1 MAPYLVKHGGYDLRE
16 DLVTPEINT
25 ERLPNAQ
32 RRSFEKNQKR
42 GRENFG
48 IPIFSSKKSIFIFCK
63 GLWEKHRRMLA
74 KLELRALVG
83 ATLTVIHRQK
93 QERQKQER
101 QPRSAICDSV
111 LPSSLLPIVRRN
123 CLAFLAATSGPF
135 SNCKQLK
142 KKTLPEKHDRNPEA
156 VRDHPVPKQLLPAT
170 TLPEVSP
177 YSQRMAQFLF
187 LSPQAS
193 ETIQDVLHPK
203 KQDV

>member
-63 GLWEKHRRMLA
+63 GLWEKHRHMLA
-74 KLELRALVG
+74 KLELRALAG

-93 QERQKQER
+93 QERQQ
-101 QPRSAICDSV
+101 RSA
-111 LPSSLLPIVRRN
+111 
-123 CLAFLAATSGPF
+123 
-135 SNCKQLK
+135 
-142 KKTLPEKHDRNPEA
+142 KT
-156 VRDHPVPKQLLPAT
+156 
-170 TLPEVSP
+170 
-177 YSQRMAQFLF
+177 
-187 LSPQAS
+187 QA
-193 ETIQDVLHPK
+193 K
-203 KQDV
+203 

>member
-1 MAPYLVKHGGYDLRE
+1 MAPYLVKHGGYDLCE

-32 RRSFEKNQKR
+32 RRSLEKNHKR

-48 IPIFSSKKSIFIFCK
+48 IPIFPSENFFILF
-63 GLWEKHRRMLA
+63 LSFAREKHRRMFA

-93 QERQKQER
+93 QERQ
-101 QPRSAICDSV
+101 PRSAICDFV

-123 CLAFLAATSGPF
+123 CLAFLAATSG
-135 SNCKQLK
+135 L
-142 KKTLPEKHDRNPEA
+142 DRNPEA

-170 TLPEVSP
+170 RLPEVSP
-177 YSQRMAQFLF
+177 HSSIYFSQPTGFRN
-187 LSPQAS
+187 
-193 ETIQDVLHPK
+193 HPRCSSSK
-203 KQDV
+203 KTGCVI